1 MRASVRELRLD
12 VLLWKIRR
20 SASGGPMRIVLLLPF
35 AAIVAASGCGSE
47 RTKQP
52 APSVPERD
60 LTLQISR
67 SPQVE
72 IASPVELQRIPAE
85 PRTNHAFR
93 RTRRSAPVFQ
103 PTILPAALKSTA
115 TAIPVSQPAAEP
127 VTVVSE
133 SANPHELPP
142 GKTITIIPASSGP
155 STASDPADDA
165 PGSRT
170 RMGGAVGG
178 GHGGTCRG
186 RGRGIGGGSAP
197 PAVLR

>member
-1 MRASVRELRLD
+1 
-12 VLLWKIRR
+12 
-20 SASGGPMRIVLLLPF
+20 MRIVFLLPL
-35 AAIVAASGCGSE
+35 AAVVAASGCGSE

-60 LTLQISR
+60 LTLQTALSA
-67 SPQVE
+67 QVE

-85 PRTNHAFR
+85 PQGGHAVR
-93 RTRRSAPVFQ
+93 RTRRHAPAFQ
-103 PTILPAALKSTA
+103 PTIAPAALKSTTA
-115 TAIPVSQPAAEP
+115 TAIPVLQPAAEP

-133 SANPHELPP
+133 PANPHELPP

-155 STASDPADDA
+155 STASDPSDDA
-165 PGSRT
+165 PGGRT

-178 GHGGTCRG
+178 GHGGGTCRG